1 LLGGGKIATPAAAV
15 GASWLGAA
23 AALPAAIG
31 ASIIGPAWSAY
42 QAYQLNKANPKA
54 TPGSIYGGDGDMAF
68 AAQWAEN
75 ANDPTYRDF
84 TLGSNKTFGRGLPS
98 SFIPSSPSAF
108 PGGSSSGTL
117 DVTGQVTGQGEM
129 TVKVEAGS
137 SLLQA
142 AE

>member
-1 LLGGGKIATPAAAV
+1 M
-15 GASWLGAA
+15 
-23 AALPAAIG
+23 
-31 ASIIGPAWSAY
+31 
-42 QAYQLNKANPKA
+42 NKANPKA

-84 TLGSNKTFGRGLPS
+84 TLGSNKTFGRGMPS
-98 SFIPSSPSAF
+98 SFIPSNPSVF

-117 DVTGQVTGQGEM
+117 SGQVTGQGEM

-137 SLLQA
+137 SLLEA
-142 AE
+142 AEQAKAAFKMSGNIHSNGPGSLGQSSPDANAPVAGP